1 MSIVFF
7 IISFPWLWATSKQ
20 VESWLWVMWKN
31 TVNFY
36 EVTSFMKMSVGCVY
50 VYTYAY
56 IYVHT
61 YAHIYKMCV
70 YMDYIYIHIIHI
82 IFFYIMFIYSDSIR
96 CPITAGNFHMGK
108 EVQIFHTVCFNL
120 CVYQHSKSI
129 ICSPACVLFCYWPQV
144 CFFG

>member
-1 MSIVFF
+1 
-7 IISFPWLWATSKQ
+7 
-20 VESWLWVMWKN
+20 MWKN

-70 YMDYIYIHIIHI
+70 YMDYMYIHTYYTHN
-82 IFFYIMFIYSDSIR
+82 IFLYY
-96 CPITAGNFHMGK
+96 
-108 EVQIFHTVCFNL
+108 
-120 CVYQHSKSI
+120 VYLQ
-129 ICSPACVLFCYWPQV
+129 
-144 CFFG
+144 